1 MTEKKELA
9 QSIALWDAIML
20 NAGSMIGSGI
30 YIVPAAVAGY
40 LQGSVWIMTAWV
52 VGGLVSMLGAL
63 CLAELGA
70 MMPKAGGIYIYL
82 SRAFSPMWGFLYG
95 WANFA
100 VIMTGSI
107 AAVAVG
113 FATYL
118 GYFIPFT
125 PDEIKAVAIASIIFL
140 TAINVVGILFGVAV
154 QNFMTLLKIVSLGI
168 LIIIPI
174 VVPGGSVENFTPLFS
189 DPNSGHWIGAF
200 GLATIA
206 VLWAF
211 DGWIEITYVAGE
223 VRDPQ
228 KNVPRALV
236 VSTVLIIGLYVLIN
250 MAYLYVLPA
259 DQLRASSL
267 VASDMAKILMGPE
280 GAAFV
285 AGSVMI
291 SMFGANNGFVLSGA
305 RIYYAMAREGRF
317 FEKIGDVHPRFGT
330 PAVSIIAQGVWSCG
344 LVFTGTFEQL
354 TTYVVFASW
363 FFYAMA
369 CMAVIVLR
377 KKDPQTER
385 PYRAWGYPWTPI
397 VFIAFAAFLIGNA
410 VMEDLRSSLI
420 GVGIIITGLPLYGY
434 WNQHRSR

>member
-1 MTEKKELA
+1 MAEKKELA
-9 QSIALWDAIML
+9 QSITLWDAVML

-30 YIVPAAVAGY
+30 YIVPAAIAGY
-40 LQGSVWIMTAWV
+40 LQGSVWIMAAWI

-82 SRAFSPMWGFLYG
+82 SRAFSPLWGFLYG
-95 WANFA
+95 WTNFA

-118 GYFIPFT
+118 GYFIPFS
-125 PDEIKAVAIASIIFL
+125 PSEIKAIAIASIIFL
-140 TAINVVGILFGVAV
+140 TAINAVGILFGVAV

-174 VVPGGSVENFTPLFS
+174 VLPGGSVENFKPLFS
-189 DPNSGHWIGAF
+189 GESPDHLIGAF

-228 KNVPRALV
+228 KNLPRALV
-236 VSTVLIIGLYVLIN
+236 VSTAMIIGLYVLIN
-250 MAYLYVLPA
+250 LAYLYVLPA
-259 DQLRASSL
+259 YELKTSSL

-285 AGSVMI
+285 AASVMI
-291 SMFGANNGFVLSGA
+291 SMFGANNGFVLTGA

-330 PAVSIIAQGVWSCG
+330 PAISIIAQGLWSCG

-363 FFYAMA
+363 LFYAMA
-369 CMAVIVLR
+369 CAAVFVLR
-377 KKDPQTER
+377 KKEPETER
-385 PYRAWGYPWTPI
+385 PYRTWGFPWTPT
-397 VFIAFAAFLIGNA
+397 VFIVFAAFLIGNA
-410 VMEDLRSSLI
+410 IMEDLRSSLI
-420 GVGIIITGLPLYGY
+420 GVGIIVAGLPLYWY
-434 WNQHRSR
+434 WNRHRSL